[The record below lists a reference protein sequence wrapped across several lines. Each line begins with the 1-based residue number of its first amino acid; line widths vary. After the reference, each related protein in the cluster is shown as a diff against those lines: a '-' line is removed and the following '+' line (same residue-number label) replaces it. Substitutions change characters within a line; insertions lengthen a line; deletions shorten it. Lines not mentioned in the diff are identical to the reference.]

1 MGACGKDVAERNCN
15 HRNQKQ
21 ATISAGEL
29 APGGA
34 QGAHIQRLRC
44 QDGLLDGQCPQ
55 LHAHNPILKE
65 FFCVSTTA
73 ANSIAG
79 IVIPDTALARE
90 ITGFIREAEDDLL
103 FDHSRRVFLFGAL
116 QGRRR
121 GLQPD
126 PELLYAGA
134 MFHDLGLT
142 EPYRTSML
150 RFEVDGA
157 NAARDFLLDH
167 GVDEADARK
176 VWLSIAL
183 HTTPNV
189 PEFLEPE
196 IALVTAG
203 VETDVL
209 GIDRDALP
217 TETLDAVTAAHPRP
231 DFKRRIL
238 HAFTDGN
245 KHRPRSTFGNV
256 NADVL
261 HHFDLSFSRDDF
273 VEIIINNSW
282 PN

>member
-1 MGACGKDVAERNCN
+1 M
-15 HRNQKQ
+15 
-21 ATISAGEL
+21 
-29 APGGA
+29 
-34 QGAHIQRLRC
+34 
-44 QDGLLDGQCPQ
+44 
-55 LHAHNPILKE
+55 
-65 FFCVSTTA
+65 STT
-73 ANSIAG
+73 SVETIAD
-79 IVIPDTALARE
+79 IVIPDTPLVRDVTAL
-90 ITGFIREAEDDLL
+90 IRDAENDLL

-126 PELLYAGA
+126 LELLYVGA
-134 MFHDLGLT
+134 MFHDIGLT
-142 EPYRTSML
+142 EPYRTSAL

-157 NAARDFLLDH
+157 NAARDFLLQH

-209 GIDRDALP
+209 GIGRDDLSS
-217 TETLDAVTAAHPRP
+217 ETLAAVTAAHPRP

-238 HAFTDGN
+238 QAFTDGN
-245 KHRPRSTFGNV
+245 KHRPHSTFGNV

-261 HHFDLSFSRDDF
+261 AHFDPSFVRDDF
-273 VEIIINNSW
+273 VDVILNNSW
-282 PN
+282 PE